1 MHVVKKYGRRRIL
14 EETGISRRVALWRL
28 LEKVSPVKPEYV
40 KPLLELLTD
49 EELESLVVVRE
60 ELKVLGV
67 LRGEGILNYSL
78 AFEILA
84 TARGDEYL
92 KTLY

>member
-1 MHVVKKYGRRRIL
+1 M
-14 EETGISRRVALWRL
+14 
-28 LEKVSPVKPEYV
+28 
-40 KPLLELLTD
+40 LELLTD